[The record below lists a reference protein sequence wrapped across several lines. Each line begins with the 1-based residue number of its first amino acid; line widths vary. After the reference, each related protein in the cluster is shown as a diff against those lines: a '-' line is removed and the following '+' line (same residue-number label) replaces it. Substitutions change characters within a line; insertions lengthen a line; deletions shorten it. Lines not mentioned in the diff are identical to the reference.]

1 MVHLTKQV
9 AERKQLDDAIRQ
21 NLRMLGFGEDS

>member
-21 NLRMLGFGEDS
+21 NRMLGFGEDS